1 MFGIKKKIE
10 VEQYNKISPDGLKI
24 NSGEF
29 ISKLLRNLKCTEI
42 VCENYDKLKEQAVIR
57 ASICTGEQVA
67 GFKDRETGRFR
78 EVMLIRSETDRAY
91 FLKKYGVQEEDLV
104 KEY

>member
-10 VEQYNKISPDGLKI
+10 VEQ
-24 NSGEF
+24 
-29 ISKLLRNLKCTEI
+29 
-42 VCENYDKLKEQAVIR
+42 YDKLKEQAVIR

-78 EVMLIRSETDRAY
+78 EVMLIRSEADKAF
-91 FLKKYGVQEEDLV
+91 FLKKYGIQEEDLV

>member
-1 MFGIKKKIE
+1 MFGFKKKIE
-10 VEQYNKISPDGLKI
+10 VEQYNKISPDGL
-24 NSGEF
+24 

-42 VCENYDKLKEQAVIR
+42 VCENYDKLKEQVVIR

-91 FLKKYGVQEEDLV
+91 FLKKYGIQEEDLV